1 MWYPRLLSL
10 TGTKVIHCINYV
22 VNLPF
27 VLLNLGGVCLDRS
40 CVPVGDRLYVI
51 GGQEGDFQAKPGSP
65 IYKCSRRREVT
76 LPTHLQYAKFPDSKV
91 LNASTRIV

>member
-1 MWYPRLLSL
+1 M
-10 TGTKVIHCINYV
+10 
-22 VNLPF
+22 
-27 VLLNLGGVCLDRS
+27 DRS

-76 LPTHLQYAKFPDSKV
+76 LPALNYPDSKV
-91 LNASTRIV
+91 LTYASTRNVLEAFGDDIIYLFFDSGALQRCIHVG